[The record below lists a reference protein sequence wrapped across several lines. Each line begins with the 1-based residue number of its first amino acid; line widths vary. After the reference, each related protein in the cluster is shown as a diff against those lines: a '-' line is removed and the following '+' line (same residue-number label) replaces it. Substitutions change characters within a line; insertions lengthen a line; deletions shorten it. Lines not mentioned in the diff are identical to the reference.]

1 MTHVADGKTEF
12 DIKKGWYKNIDG
24 DGLEGIMRE
33 VFGQVE
39 KQGDVFVS
47 SYGAMKRIE
56 AKVIS
61 RNRLGVLTA
70 NVDDVRSVSDE
81 DILASKRK
89 LNDFLFR
96 ATGFTPKDRLK
107 KAKDKAKKG
116 EL

>member
-1 MTHVADGKTEF
+1 MTEF

-70 NVDDVRSVSDE
+70 NVDDEVIRSYIDTVLPGKPDE
-81 DILASKRK
+81 AVLLDPGEADAPASAASNPD
-89 LNDFLFR
+89 LW
-96 ATGFTPKDRLK
+96 
-107 KAKDKAKKG
+107 
-116 EL
+116 